1 MAIKEIQDLLYVEA
15 YSVLEFLGDLQ
26 TAIQAGY
33 VIKMDT
39 VEHFPRLNSA
49 PYFATLTKATQQDVK
64 KLEDEATAAK
74 EENKTTARTA
84 RKTTKVEA

>member
-1 MAIKEIQDLLYVEA
+1 
-15 YSVLEFLGDLQ
+15 
-26 TAIQAGY
+26 
-33 VIKMDT
+33 MDT
-39 VEHFPRLNSA
+39 VEHFPRLSSA
-49 PYFATLTKATQQDVK
+49 PYFAAFTKATQQDVK